1 MNLFVPYYK
10 PFYWKESNMKKMI
23 MAVIPRDEAEQVLD
37 ALINAGHTATFS
49 ETKGGMLRQSQYTLF
64 IAVDADQVSNVCSV
78 IKSNCTTDVPL
89 DDELESELTSL
100 STDGATRVGGAIV
113 FIWNIDKIETY

>member
-1 MNLFVPYYK
+1 
-10 PFYWKESNMKKMI
+10 MKKMI

-64 IAVDADQVSNVCSV
+64 IAVEETELEKVCG
-78 IKSNCTTDVPL
+78 IIRSNCTRSVPL
-89 DDELESELTSL
+89 DDELENELNTIS
-100 STDGATRVGGAIV
+100 SDGSARVGGAIV
-113 FIWNIDKIETY
+113 FIWDLDKIETY

>member
-1 MNLFVPYYK
+1 
-10 PFYWKESNMKKMI
+10 

-64 IAVDADQVSNVCSV
+64 IAVDTDQVKNVCAI
-78 IKSNCTTDVPL
+78 IKSNCTTDVLL
-89 DDELESELTSL
+89 DDELENELTSL
-100 STDGATRVGGAIV
+100 SSDGSARVGGAIL